1 MKAVQN
7 LYKSLPTG
15 VRKQARSLVPG
26 DVRRWYAHRRTDVYI
41 ISYPKCGRTWLRLMI
56 GRAIC
61 RHYQLPMDEDLLFL
75 RWQSK
80 PRPELPMI
88 TVVHEDRPMLKSP
101 QELQASKEKF
111 RAKKVIFL
119 ARDPRDVIVSSY
131 FEMKKRGDL
140 FGENPYEIRKPVFEG
155 DLSEFIERS
164 QGGFDTIVR
173 YYNIWAD
180 NRHIP
185 ADFLLVRYED
195 MRHDPTQ
202 ELRRVLDFLGLQ
214 AVSAETVREA
224 VEFAAFENMRKMEA
238 AGKFESG
245 MLNPAER
252 SDQESYKTR
261 KGQVG
266 GYKDYLNAEQIQHV
280 NRKIQNDL
288 SPYFGYSAR
297 QNLSTKQDFYG

>member
-1 MKAVQN
+1 MKAVRN
-7 LYKSLPTG
+7 LYDSLPTE
-15 VRKQARSLVPG
+15 VRTRARSLVPG
-26 DVRRWYAHRRTDVYI
+26 DVRRWYAHRKTDVYI

-61 RHYQLPMDEDLLFL
+61 AHYRLPMDEDLLFL

-80 PRPELPMI
+80 PDPRLPMI

-101 QELQASKEKF
+101 QELQGSKEKF
-111 RAKKVIFL
+111 RSKKVVFL

-131 FEMKKRGDL
+131 FEMNKRGDL
-140 FGENPYEIRKPVFEG
+140 FGDNPYESRKGVFSG
-155 DLSEFIERS
+155 DLSDFIGRS

-173 YYNIWAD
+173 YYNIWAA

-185 ADFLLVRYED
+185 AGFLLVRYED
-195 MRHDPTQ
+195 IKQDPPG

-214 AVSAETVREA
+214 EIGAETVREA

-238 AGKFESG
+238 AGRFKSG

-252 SDQESYKTR
+252 SDQESFKTR
-261 KGQVG
+261 KGLVG
-266 GYKDYLNAEQIQHV
+266 GYKDYLSADQVQ
-280 NRKIQNDL
+280 RLDMKLQNDL
-288 SPYFGYSAR
+288 SPYFGYTA
-297 QNLSTKQDFYG
+297 G